1 MTSHTKTKHYSTMLY
16 ALADEIRSEEGC
28 VTQSAEAV
36 ECAAERLDLQTI
48 SIAALK
54 IHGAALLRVL
64 QRIIEI
70 AEERPHGPVGHII
83 EHEVPEARR
92 VVMEALELQ
101 A

>member
-1 MTSHTKTKHYSTMLY
+1 MTSPTKTSHYSAMLY
-16 ALADEIRSEEGC
+16 ALADEIRNEEGC
-28 VTQSAEAV
+28 VTESAEAV
-36 ECAAERLDLQTI
+36 ESAAERLDLQTI
-48 SIAALK
+48 TIAALK

-70 AEERPHGPVGHII
+70 SDERPHAPIGNII